1 MIKIQTLTERPQL
14 TISALERGLGM
25 VDDFIDHFVKFK
37 HETDAVMALY
47 REVYQDMQKQA
58 EQLRV
63 TSSQSLLP
71 LPLLCILDHSITL
84 ITSSQNA
91 SDIPL
96 NMITIVLMFISG

>member
-1 MIKIQTLTERPQL
+1 
-14 TISALERGLGM
+14 M

-37 HETDAVMALY
+37 HETDTVMALY
-47 REVYQDMQKQA
+47 REVYQDMQKKA

-63 TSSQSLLP
+63 TSSSQSLLP
-71 LPLLCILDHSITL
+71 RPLLCILDHSVTL

>member
-1 MIKIQTLTERPQL
+1 
-14 TISALERGLGM
+14 M

-63 TSSQSLLP
+63 TSSSQSLLP
-71 LPLLCILDHSITL
+71 LPLLCILDHSFTL
-84 ITSSQNA
+84 ITSSQIA